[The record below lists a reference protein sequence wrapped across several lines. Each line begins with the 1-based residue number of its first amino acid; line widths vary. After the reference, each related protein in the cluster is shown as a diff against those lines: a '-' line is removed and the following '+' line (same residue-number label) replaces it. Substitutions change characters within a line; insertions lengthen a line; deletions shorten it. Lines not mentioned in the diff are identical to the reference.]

1 MLQSV
6 KENTFTIFIFCWRKW
21 LISTLK
27 RNLMKIDLND
37 AHLKF
42 TSLFAEFSEHHEIR
56 EGRINNLKENIFE
69 NVMI

>member
-1 MLQSV
+1 
-6 KENTFTIFIFCWRKW
+6 
-21 LISTLK
+21 
-27 RNLMKIDLND
+27 MKIDLND

-42 TSLFAEFSEHHEIR
+42 TSLFAELSEHHEIR